1 MRETHAHMAHA
12 LNQPSTTQTTPHRR
26 RTVRRRVLAM
36 TASLALAGAV
46 LALPSAQA
54 APKVTVKDVE
64 AAFSQVEAANEQVN
78 QLGEQIE
85 QTQSEID
92 DISADISRGMAT
104 YTAQKDELSGAIV
117 QQQLDAPLGPTAN
130 LLSSDDPD
138 QFLAGLGAVRA
149 LNNTRADALEQF
161 GRTSKQL
168 TNRRAQLKDRRA
180 DLTAAS
186 KDAEAQ
192 RADVRAKYEAAKAEL
207 ARLTAAEQAS
217 FNQSNTD
224 VEVSTA
230 DAKGRAKKALDFALA
245 QIGDPYVYGGTGP
258 NSWDCSGLVMK
269 SWAAAG
275 VSIPRVVGP
284 QIAAGTSVSMS
295 ELQPGDIVA
304 YGDMS
309 HDGLYLGNG
318 RVVHAPR
325 PGKSV
330 EITGLSG
337 FTRAA
342 RVG

>member
-1 MRETHAHMAHA
+1 VRIAHV
-12 LNQPSTTQTTPHRR
+12 QEHRR
-26 RTVRRRVLAM
+26 SARRRGTALVGSLVLA
-36 TASLALAGAV
+36 AGV
-46 LALPSAQA
+46 FALPSAQA
-54 APKVTVKDVE
+54 APKVTTKSVE
-64 AAFSQVEAANEQVN
+64 AAFQQAEAMNEQVN
-78 QLGEQIE
+78 QLEVQVE
-85 QTQSEID
+85 QTQAEID
-92 DISADISRGMAT
+92 DITADIDRDMVT

-149 LNNTRADALEQF
+149 LNNTRADALAQF
-161 GRTSKQL
+161 GRTSQELK
-168 TNRRAQLKDRRA
+168 NRRAQLQDREK
-180 DLTAAS
+180 DLTKATE
-186 KDAEAQ
+186 DAEAK
-192 RADVRAKYEAAKAEL
+192 RAAVQKTYEAAKAEL
-207 ARLTAAEQAS
+207 ARLTAAEQAKL
-217 FNQSNTD
+217 NQNNVD
-224 VEVSTA
+224 VDVDVKAS
-230 DAKGRAKKALDFALA
+230 GRAKAALDFALS

-258 NSWDCSGLVMK
+258 NGWDCSGLVMK

-284 QIAAGTSVSMS
+284 QIAAGTSVPMS
-295 ELQPGDIVA
+295 ELEPGDIVA

-330 EITGLSG
+330 EITSLSG

>member
-1 MRETHAHMAHA
+1 MRMAHVSK
-12 LNQPSTTQTTPHRR
+12 QRWGSRR
-26 RTVRRRVLAM
+26 RGFAVI
-36 TASLALAGAV
+36 ASCALAAGLMAM
-46 LALPSAQA
+46 PSAQA
-54 APKVTVKDVE
+54 APRVTSKDVE
-64 AAFSQVEAANEQVN
+64 AAFHQVEAQNEQVN
-78 QLGEQIE
+78 QLGEQVK
-85 QTQSEID
+85 QTQAEID
-92 DISADISRGMAT
+92 DISADIATGMIG

-161 GRTSKQL
+161 GRTSKEL
-168 TNRRAQLKDRRA
+168 KNRRAQLKDRK
-180 DLTAAS
+180 AAL
-186 KDAEAQ
+186 KDAMADADSQ
-192 RADVRAKYEAAKAEL
+192 RAEIQKKYEAAKAEL
-207 ARLTAAEQAS
+207 ARLTAEEQAK
-217 FNQSNTD
+217 FNQSNLD
-224 VEVSTA
+224 IDFEVKAS
-230 DAKGRAKKALDFALA
+230 GRSKAALAFALA

-269 SWAAAG
+269 AWASAG

-284 QIAAGTSVSMS
+284 QIAAGKAVPMDQ
-295 ELQPGDIVA
+295 LQPGDIVA

-318 RVVHAPR
+318 KVVHAPR

-330 EITGLSG
+330 EITGLGG

>member
-1 MRETHAHMAHA
+1 M
-12 LNQPSTTQTTPHRR
+12 
-26 RTVRRRVLAM
+26 LAI
-36 TASLALAGAV
+36 GVFAV
-46 LALPSAQA
+46 PSAQA
-54 APKVTVKDVE
+54 EPKITVKDVE
-64 AAFSQVEAANEQVN
+64 AAFHRVEVMNEQVN
-78 QLGEQIE
+78 QLGVQVK
-85 QTQSEID
+85 QTQAEID
-92 DISADISRGMAT
+92 DITADIDSDMVA

-138 QFLAGLGAVRA
+138 QFLAGIGAVRA
-149 LNNTRADALEQF
+149 LNNTRADALAQF
-161 GRTSKQL
+161 GETSKEL
-168 TNRRAQLKDRRA
+168 KNRRAQLKDRKK
-180 DLTAAS
+180 DLVKAT
-186 KDAEAQ
+186 KDADAQ
-192 RADVRAKYEAAKAEL
+192 RADVRRKYEAAKAEL
-207 ARLTAAEQAS
+207 ARLTAAEQAK

-224 VEVSTA
+224 VDVDVKAS
-230 DAKGRAKKALDFALA
+230 GRAKAALA
-245 QIGDPYVYGGTGP
+245 FAMSQIGDPYVYGGTGP

-275 VSIPRVVGP
+275 ISIPRVVGP
-284 QIAAGTSVSMS
+284 QIAAGKAVSMS
-295 ELQPGDIVA
+295 DLQPGDIVA

-330 EITGLSG
+330 EVTSLSG

>member
-1 MRETHAHMAHA
+1 MPKAPLMGRSRAA
-12 LNQPSTTQTTPHRR
+12 L
-26 RTVRRRVLAM
+26 VAAVVVG
-36 TASLALAGAV
+36 AG
-46 LALPSAQA
+46 LMALPSAQA

-64 AAFSQVEAANEQVN
+64 AAFHQVEAMNEQVN
-78 QLGEQIE
+78 QLGVQVK
-85 QTQSEID
+85 QTQDEID
-92 DISADISRGMAT
+92 DISADIDSDLVA
-104 YTAQKDELSGAIV
+104 YTAQKEELSGAIV

-161 GRTSKQL
+161 GQTSKEL
-168 TNRRAQLKDRRA
+168 GNRRAQLKDRKQALTEATKDADAKRA
-180 DLTAAS
+180 DIRS
-186 KDAEAQ
+186 
-192 RADVRAKYEAAKAEL
+192 KYEAAKAEL
-207 ARLTAAEQAS
+207 ARLTAEEQAT
-217 FNQSNTD
+217 FNQSNLD
-224 VEVSTA
+224 IDFEVKAT
-230 DAKGRAKKALDFALA
+230 GRAQAALA
-245 QIGDPYVYGGTGP
+245 FAMSQIGDPYVYGGTGP

-284 QIAAGTSVSMS
+284 QIASGTSVPMDQ
-295 ELQPGDIVA
+295 LQPGDIVA
-304 YGDMS
+304 YGNMS

-318 RVVHAPR
+318 RVIHAPR

-330 EITGLSG
+330 EITSLAG

>member
-1 MRETHAHMAHA
+1 VRMPRVTE
-12 LNQPSTTQTTPHRR
+12 QR
-26 RTVRRRVLAM
+26 RTARRGTALIASIVLGVG
-36 TASLALAGAV
+36 ALT
-46 LALPSAQA
+46 LPSAQA
-54 APKVTVKDVE
+54 DPKITVKDVE
-64 AAFSQVEAANEQVN
+64 AAFHEVEAINEQVN
-78 QLGEQIE
+78 QLGVQAKE
-85 QTQSEID
+85 TQSQID
-92 DISADISRGMAT
+92 DITADIDSGMAV

-149 LNNTRADALEQF
+149 LNNTRADALAEF
-161 GRTSKQL
+161 GETSKEL
-168 TNRRAQLKDRRA
+168 KNRRAQLQDRQDALTQATKAADAKRA
-180 DLTAAS
+180 DIR
-186 KDAEAQ
+186 K
-192 RADVRAKYEAAKAEL
+192 KYEAAKAEL

-217 FNQSNTD
+217 FNQSNVDVPTD
-224 VEVSTA
+224 I
-230 DAKGRAKKALDFALA
+230 DASGRAKAALAFAMA

-284 QIAAGTSVSMS
+284 QIAAGKAVPMS

-330 EITGLSG
+330 EVTGLGG

>member
-1 MRETHAHMAHA
+1 MI
-12 LNQPSTTQTTPHRR
+12 
-26 RTVRRRVLAM
+26 
-36 TASLALAGAV
+36 ASLALAGGL

-54 APKVTVKDVE
+54 APAVTVKDVE

-78 QLGEQIE
+78 ALGVQVK
-85 QTQSEID
+85 QTQAEID
-92 DISADISRGMAT
+92 DISSDIATGLAT

-161 GRTSKQL
+161 GRTSKEL
-168 TNRRAQLKDRRA
+168 ENRRAQLKDRKKA
-180 DLTAAS
+180 LTEAT
-186 KDAEAQ
+186 KDADAQ
-192 RADVRAKYEAAKAEL
+192 RAEIRTKYEAAKAEL

-217 FNQSNTD
+217 FNQSNLD
-224 VEVSTA
+224 IDFEVKAS
-230 DAKGRAKKALDFALA
+230 GRAKAALAFAMA

-284 QIAAGTSVSMS
+284 QIAAGTSVPMDQ
-295 ELQPGDIVA
+295 LQPGDIVA

-318 RVVHAPR
+318 RVIHAPR

-330 EITGLSG
+330 EITGLGG

>member
-1 MRETHAHMAHA
+1 VRMPRVTE
-12 LNQPSTTQTTPHRR
+12 QR
-26 RTVRRRVLAM
+26 RTARRGTVLI
-36 TASLALAGAV
+36 ASLVLGIGALT
-46 LALPSAQA
+46 LPSAQA
-54 APKVTVKDVE
+54 EPKITVKDVE
-64 AAFSQVEAANEQVN
+64 AAFSKVEAINEQVN
-78 QLGEQIE
+78 QLGVQAK
-85 QTQSEID
+85 QTQAQID
-92 DISADISRGMAT
+92 DITADIDSGMAV

-149 LNNTRADALEQF
+149 LNNTRADALAEF
-161 GRTSKQL
+161 GETSKEL
-168 TNRRAQLKDRRA
+168 KNRRAQLQDRQDA
-180 DLTAAS
+180 LTAAT
-186 KDAEAQ
+186 KAADAK
-192 RADVRAKYEAAKAEL
+192 RADIRKKYEAAKAEL
-207 ARLTAAEQAS
+207 ARLTAAEQAT
-217 FNQSNTD
+217 FNQSNLDVPTD
-224 VEVSTA
+224 I
-230 DAKGRAKKALDFALA
+230 DASGRAKAALA
-245 QIGDPYVYGGTGP
+245 FAMDQIGDPYVYGGTGP

-284 QIAAGTSVSMS
+284 QIAAGKSVPMS

-330 EITGLSG
+330 EVTGLGG

>member
-1 MRETHAHMAHA
+1 VRMPRVTE
-12 LNQPSTTQTTPHRR
+12 QR
-26 RTVRRRVLAM
+26 RTARRGTALIASIVLGVG
-36 TASLALAGAV
+36 ALT
-46 LALPSAQA
+46 LPSAQA
-54 APKVTVKDVE
+54 EPKITVKDVE
-64 AAFSQVEAANEQVN
+64 AAFHEVEAINEQVN
-78 QLGEQIE
+78 QLGVQANE
-85 QTQSEID
+85 TQSQID
-92 DISADISRGMAT
+92 DITADIDSGMAV

-149 LNNTRADALEQF
+149 LNNTRADALAEF
-161 GRTSKQL
+161 GETSKEL
-168 TNRRAQLKDRRA
+168 KNRRAQLQDRQDALTQATKAADAKRA
-180 DLTAAS
+180 DIR
-186 KDAEAQ
+186 K
-192 RADVRAKYEAAKAEL
+192 KYEAAKAEL

-217 FNQSNTD
+217 FNQSNVDVPTD
-224 VEVSTA
+224 I
-230 DAKGRAKKALDFALA
+230 DASGRAKAALAFAMA

-284 QIAAGTSVSMS
+284 QIAAGKAVPMS

-330 EITGLSG
+330 EVTGLGG

>member
-1 MRETHAHMAHA
+1 MP
-12 LNQPSTTQTTPHRR
+12 LVSPRR
-26 RTVRRRVLAM
+26 RPVGRRGLVAV
-36 TASLALAGAV
+36 AALALSAG
-46 LALPSAQA
+46 LMALPSAQA

-64 AAFSQVEAANEQVN
+64 AAFSRVEAANEQVN
-78 QLGEQIE
+78 QLGEQVK
-85 QTQSEID
+85 QTQAEID
-92 DISADISRGMAT
+92 DISADIASVQAVH
-104 YTAQKDELSGAIV
+104 TAQKDELSGAIV

-161 GRTSKQL
+161 DRSSKQL
-168 TNRRAQLKDRRA
+168 KNRRAQLNDRKKA
-180 DLTAAS
+180 LTAATRAA
-186 KDAEAQ
+186 DAK
-192 RADVRAKYEAAKAEL
+192 RADIRKDYQAAKAEL
-207 ARLTAAEQAS
+207 ARLTAAEQAQ
-217 FNQSNTD
+217 FNTSNTD
-224 VEVSTA
+224 VDFEVKA
-230 DAKGRAKKALDFALA
+230 GGRAKAALA
-245 QIGDPYVYGGTGP
+245 FAMSQIGDPYVYGGTGP
-258 NSWDCSGLVMK
+258 NGWDCSGLVMK

-284 QIAAGTSVSMS
+284 QIAAGKAVSMD

-330 EITGLSG
+330 EITGLGG

>member
-1 MRETHAHMAHA
+1 MRMAHVFGRNRSEQNRPA
-12 LNQPSTTQTTPHRR
+12 RR
-26 RTVRRRVLAM
+26 RGMALIASLVLA
-36 TASLALAGAV
+36 AGLFAV
-46 LALPSAQA
+46 PSAHA
-54 APKVTVKDVE
+54 DPKITVKDVE
-64 AAFSQVEAANEQVN
+64 KAFHEVEVVNEQVN
-78 QLGEQIE
+78 QLGVQVK
-85 QTQSEID
+85 QTQAEID
-92 DISADISRGMAT
+92 DITADIGSELVDFRR
-104 YTAQKDELSGAIV
+104 QKEELSGAIV

-130 LLSSDDPD
+130 LLTSQNPD

-161 GRTSKQL
+161 GLKSQELK
-168 TNRRAQLKDRRA
+168 NRRAQLKDRKK
-180 DLTAAS
+180 DLTAAT
-186 KDAEAQ
+186 KDADAKRAQ
-192 RADVRAKYEAAKAEL
+192 IRKKYEAAKAEL
-207 ARLTAAEQAS
+207 ARLTAAEQTA

-224 VEVSTA
+224 VDVDVDVKA
-230 DAKGRAKKALDFALA
+230 GGRAKAALAFAMA

-284 QIAAGTSVSMS
+284 QIAAGQAVSMDA
-295 ELQPGDIVA
+295 LQPGDIVA

-330 EITGLSG
+330 EVTSLSG

>member
-1 MRETHAHMAHA
+1 VRMPRVTE
-12 LNQPSTTQTTPHRR
+12 QR
-26 RTVRRRVLAM
+26 RTARRGTVLI
-36 TASLALAGAV
+36 ASLVLGIGALT
-46 LALPSAQA
+46 LPSAQA
-54 APKVTVKDVE
+54 EPKITVKDVE
-64 AAFSQVEAANEQVN
+64 AAFSKVEAINEQVN
-78 QLGEQIE
+78 QLGVQVK

-92 DISADISRGMAT
+92 DITSDIDAGMAV
-104 YTAQKDELSGAIV
+104 YSAQKEELSGAIV

-149 LNNTRADALEQF
+149 LNNTRADALATF
-161 GRTSKQL
+161 GETSKEL
-168 TNRRAQLKDRRA
+168 KNRRAQLRDRKKALTVATKDADAKRA
-180 DLTAAS
+180 DIRKT
-186 KDAEAQ
+186 
-192 RADVRAKYEAAKAEL
+192 YEAAKAEL
-207 ARLTAAEQAS
+207 ARLTAAEQAT

-224 VEVSTA
+224 VDVDVKAS
-230 DAKGRAKKALDFALA
+230 GRAKEALAFALA

>member
-1 MRETHAHMAHA
+1 VRMPRVTE
-12 LNQPSTTQTTPHRR
+12 QR
-26 RTVRRRVLAM
+26 RTARRGTALIASIVLGVG
-36 TASLALAGAV
+36 ALT
-46 LALPSAQA
+46 LPSAQA
-54 APKVTVKDVE
+54 DPKITVKDVE
-64 AAFSQVEAANEQVN
+64 AAFHEVEAINEQVN
-78 QLGEQIE
+78 QLGVQAKE
-85 QTQSEID
+85 TQSQID
-92 DISADISRGMAT
+92 GITADIDSGMAV

-149 LNNTRADALEQF
+149 LNNTRADALAEF
-161 GRTSKQL
+161 GETSKEL
-168 TNRRAQLKDRRA
+168 KNRRAQLQDRQDALTQATKAADAKRA
-180 DLTAAS
+180 DIR
-186 KDAEAQ
+186 K
-192 RADVRAKYEAAKAEL
+192 KYEAAKAEL

-217 FNQSNTD
+217 FNQSNVDVPTD
-224 VEVSTA
+224 I
-230 DAKGRAKKALDFALA
+230 DASGRAKAALAFAMA

-284 QIAAGTSVSMS
+284 QIAAGKAVPMS

-330 EITGLSG
+330 EVTGLGG

>member
-1 MRETHAHMAHA
+1 VRLSRA
-12 LNQPSTTQTTPHRR
+12 LNTPRP
-26 RTVRRRVLAM
+26 VRRRGIALVASLVLA
-36 TASLALAGAV
+36 AG
-46 LALPSAQA
+46 LMALPSAQA
-54 APKVTVKDVE
+54 APKITSKDVE
-64 AAFSQVEAANEQVN
+64 AAFHEVEAQNEQVN
-78 QLGEQIE
+78 QLGEQVK
-85 QTQSEID
+85 QTQAEID
-92 DISADISRGMAT
+92 DITADIDSGMIA
-104 YTAQKDELSGAIV
+104 YTAQKEELSGAIV

-161 GRTSKQL
+161 GQSSKEL
-168 TNRRAQLKDRRA
+168 ENRRAQLKDRKKALAEATADADAKRA
-180 DLTAAS
+180 DIQ
-186 KDAEAQ
+186 K
-192 RADVRAKYEAAKAEL
+192 KYEAAKAEL
-207 ARLTAAEQAS
+207 ARLTAEEQAK
-217 FNQSNTD
+217 FNASNTD
-224 VEVSTA
+224 VDFEVKAS
-230 DAKGRAKKALDFALA
+230 GRAKAALAFALS

-284 QIAAGTSVSMS
+284 QIAAGTSVPMDQ
-295 ELQPGDIVA
+295 LQPGDIVA

-330 EITGLSG
+330 EITGLGG

>member
-1 MRETHAHMAHA
+1 MRMPHA
-12 LNQPSTTQTTPHRR
+12 LTQHPTARR
-26 RTVRRRVLAM
+26 RGLAV
-36 TASLALAGAV
+36 TASLALAAGLMMAV
-46 LALPSAQA
+46 PSAQA
-54 APKVTVKDVE
+54 EPKITSKDVE
-64 AAFSQVEAANEQVN
+64 AAFHEVEAQNEQVN
-78 QLGEQIE
+78 QLGEQVK
-85 QTQSEID
+85 QTQAEID
-92 DISADISRGMAT
+92 DISADIAT
-104 YTAQKDELSGAIV
+104 DLVAYTAQKDELSGAIV

-161 GRTSKQL
+161 GETSKELQ
-168 TNRRAQLKDRRA
+168 NRRAQLKDRKADLVAATKDADARRA
-180 DLTAAS
+180 DIR
-186 KDAEAQ
+186 K
-192 RADVRAKYEAAKAEL
+192 KYEAAKAEL
-207 ARLTAAEQAS
+207 ARLTAEEQAA
-217 FNQSNTD
+217 FNQSD
-224 VEVSTA
+224 VDVDFEVKAS
-230 DAKGRAKKALDFALA
+230 GRAKAALA
-245 QIGDPYVYGGTGP
+245 FAMSQIGDPYVYGGTGP

-284 QIAAGTSVSMS
+284 QIASGKAVPMDQ
-295 ELQPGDIVA
+295 LQPGDIVA

-330 EITGLSG
+330 EITTLSG

>member
-1 MRETHAHMAHA
+1 VRMPRVPRRGTA
-12 LNQPSTTQTTPHRR
+12 LIASL
-26 RTVRRRVLAM
+26 VLA
-36 TASLALAGAV
+36 AGAF
-46 LALPSAQA
+46 AIPSAQA
-54 APKVTVKDVE
+54 EPKITVKDVE
-64 AAFSQVEAANEQVN
+64 AAFHEVEVMNEQVN
-78 QLGEQIE
+78 QLGVQVK
-85 QTQSEID
+85 QTQTEID
-92 DISADISRGMAT
+92 DISADIDSGMVL

-130 LLSSDDPD
+130 LLSSDDPE
-138 QFLAGLGAVRA
+138 QFLAGIGAVRA
-149 LNNTRADALEQF
+149 LNNTRADALAQF
-161 GRTSKQL
+161 GEISKEL
-168 TNRRAQLKDRRA
+168 KNRRAQLKDRKRA
-180 DLTAAS
+180 LLKAT
-186 KDAEAQ
+186 KDADAR
-192 RADVRAKYEAAKAEL
+192 RAEIRTRYEAAKTEL
-207 ARLTAAEQAS
+207 ARLTAAEQAK

-224 VEVSTA
+224 VDFEIKAS
-230 DAKGRAKKALDFALA
+230 GRAQKALDFALS

-258 NSWDCSGLVMK
+258 NGWDCSGLVMK

-284 QIAAGTSVSMS
+284 QIASGTSVSMD

-330 EITGLSG
+330 EITGLGG

>member
-1 MRETHAHMAHA
+1 VRMPRVRG
-12 LNQPSTTQTTPHRR
+12 RR
-26 RTVRRRVLAM
+26 QIATIASLVLA
-36 TASLALAGAV
+36 AGLV
-46 LALPSAQA
+46 TLPSAQA
-54 APKVTVKDVE
+54 DPKITVKDVE
-64 AAFSQVEAANEQVN
+64 AAFHEVEAMNEQVN
-78 QLGEQIE
+78 QLGVQVK
-85 QTQSEID
+85 QTQAEID
-92 DISADISRGMAT
+92 DISADIASDLVV
-104 YTAQKDELSGAIV
+104 YEAQRTELSGAIV

-161 GRTSKQL
+161 GATSKEL
-168 TNRRAQLKDRRA
+168 KNRRAQLKDRKKALTEASEDADAKRA
-180 DLTAAS
+180 DIR
-186 KDAEAQ
+186 K
-192 RADVRAKYEAAKAEL
+192 KYEAAKAEL
-207 ARLTAAEQAS
+207 ARLTAEEQAT

-224 VEVSTA
+224 VDFEVKA
-230 DAKGRAKKALDFALA
+230 GGRAKAALA
-245 QIGDPYVYGGTGP
+245 FAMSQIGDPYVYGGTGP

-284 QIAAGTSVSMS
+284 QIASGKAVPMDQ
-295 ELQPGDIVA
+295 LQPGDIVA
-304 YGDMS
+304 YGNMS
-309 HDGLYLGNG
+309 HDGLYIGNG

-330 EITGLSG
+330 EITSLSG

>member
-1 MRETHAHMAHA
+1 VLGVGA
-12 LNQPSTTQTTPHRR
+12 LT
-26 RTVRRRVLAM
+26 
-36 TASLALAGAV
+36 
-46 LALPSAQA
+46 LPSAQA
-54 APKVTVKDVE
+54 EPKITVKDVE
-64 AAFSQVEAANEQVN
+64 AAFHEVEAINEQVN
-78 QLGEQIE
+78 QLGVQAKE
-85 QTQSEID
+85 TQSQID
-92 DISADISRGMAT
+92 DITADIDSGMAV

-149 LNNTRADALEQF
+149 LNNTRADALAEF
-161 GRTSKQL
+161 GETSKEL
-168 TNRRAQLKDRRA
+168 KNRRAQLQDRQDALTQATKAADAKRA
-180 DLTAAS
+180 DIR
-186 KDAEAQ
+186 K
-192 RADVRAKYEAAKAEL
+192 KYEAAKAEL

-217 FNQSNTD
+217 FNQSNVDVPTD
-224 VEVSTA
+224 I
-230 DAKGRAKKALDFALA
+230 DASGRAKAALAFAMA

-284 QIAAGTSVSMS
+284 QIAAGKAVPMS

-330 EITGLSG
+330 EVTGLSG

>member
-1 MRETHAHMAHA
+1 VRMPRVTE
-12 LNQPSTTQTTPHRR
+12 QR
-26 RTVRRRVLAM
+26 RTARRGTALIASIVLGVG
-36 TASLALAGAV
+36 ALT
-46 LALPSAQA
+46 LPSAQA
-54 APKVTVKDVE
+54 DPKITVKDVE
-64 AAFSQVEAANEQVN
+64 AAFHEVEAINEQVN
-78 QLGEQIE
+78 QLGVQAKE
-85 QTQSEID
+85 TQSQID
-92 DISADISRGMAT
+92 GITADIDSGMAV
-104 YTAQKDELSGAIV
+104 YTAQKDELS
-117 QQQLDAPLGPTAN
+117 
-130 LLSSDDPD
+130 
-138 QFLAGLGAVRA
+138 GAVRA
-149 LNNTRADALEQF
+149 LNNTRADALAEF
-161 GRTSKQL
+161 GETSKEL
-168 TNRRAQLKDRRA
+168 ENRRAQLQDRQDALTQATKAADAKRA
-180 DLTAAS
+180 DIR
-186 KDAEAQ
+186 K
-192 RADVRAKYEAAKAEL
+192 KYEAAKAEL

-217 FNQSNTD
+217 FNQSNVDVPTD
-224 VEVSTA
+224 I
-230 DAKGRAKKALDFALA
+230 DASGRAKAALAFAMA

-284 QIAAGTSVSMS
+284 QIAAGKAVPMS

-330 EITGLSG
+330 EVTGLGG

>member
-1 MRETHAHMAHA
+1 MRKAHR
-12 LNQPSTTQTTPHRR
+12 LEPHRSNR
-26 RTVRRRVLAM
+26 RGLALVASLVLA
-36 TASLALAGAV
+36 AGLFAV
-46 LALPSAQA
+46 PSAQA
-54 APKVTVKDVE
+54 DPPITVKDVE
-64 AAFSQVEAANEQVN
+64 AAFHEVEAMNEQVN
-78 QLGEQIE
+78 QLGEQVK
-85 QTQSEID
+85 QTQAEID
-92 DISADISRGMAT
+92 DITADIDTDLVA
-104 YTAQKDELSGAIV
+104 YTRQKEELSGAIV

-130 LLSSDDPD
+130 LLTSADPD

-161 GRTSKQL
+161 GRKSKEL
-168 TNRRAQLKDRRA
+168 ENRRAQLKDRKR
-180 DLTAAS
+180 DLTAAT
-186 KDAEAQ
+186 KDADAK
-192 RADVRAKYEAAKAEL
+192 RAEIRKKYEAAKAEL
-207 ARLTAAEQAS
+207 ARLTAAEQSA

-224 VEVSTA
+224 VDFEVKA
-230 DAKGRAKKALDFALA
+230 GGRAKAALAFALA

-258 NSWDCSGLVMK
+258 GSWDCSGLVMK

-284 QIAAGTSVSMS
+284 QIASGQSVPMDQ
-295 ELQPGDIVA
+295 LQPGDIVA

-330 EITGLSG
+330 EITSLSG

>member
-1 MRETHAHMAHA
+1 MPHVS
-12 LNQPSTTQTTPHRR
+12 QHRR
-26 RTVRRRVLAM
+26 PARRRGVAVLA
-36 TASLALAGAV
+36 SLVLATG
-46 LALPSAQA
+46 LMALPSAQA
-54 APKVTVKDVE
+54 APKITSKDVE
-64 AAFSQVEAANEQVN
+64 AAFHEVEAQNEQVN
-78 QLGEQIE
+78 QLGEQVK
-85 QTQSEID
+85 QTQAEID
-92 DISADISRGMAT
+92 DISADIDTDMVAYS
-104 YTAQKDELSGAIV
+104 AQKEELSGAIV

-161 GRTSKQL
+161 GRTSKELQ
-168 TNRRAQLKDRRA
+168 NRRAQLKDRKKALTEATQNADAKRA
-180 DLTAAS
+180 EIQ
-186 KDAEAQ
+186 K
-192 RADVRAKYEAAKAEL
+192 KYEAAKAEL
-207 ARLTAAEQAS
+207 ARLTAEEQAK
-217 FNQSNTD
+217 FNASNLD
-224 VEVSTA
+224 VDFEVKAS
-230 DAKGRAKKALDFALA
+230 GRAKAALA
-245 QIGDPYVYGGTGP
+245 FAMSQIGDPYVYGGTGP

-284 QIAAGTSVSMS
+284 QIAAGKAVPMDQ
-295 ELQPGDIVA
+295 LQPGDIVA

-309 HDGLYLGNG
+309 HDGLYIGNG

-330 EITGLSG
+330 EITGLGG